1 MPTKEEWD
9 DAEDLVEE
17 MLGPAARTPEQGIA
31 DMNRRIARY
40 EALHAQVNAEPY
52 TPMQSDRLLSIER
65 QIAQWR
71 RNREEYEA
79 QLKGRN

>member
-9 DAEDLVEE
+9 DAEDLVDE

-31 DMNRRIARY
+31 GMSRRIARY
-40 EALHAQVNAEPY
+40 EALHAQVKAEPY

-71 RNREEYEA
+71 A
-79 QLKGRN
+79 IAVDTKPS